1 MRAPPTSSMSVS
13 GSGSM
18 LAGPS
23 TPFDLAQD
31 RCLLGGFAVA
41 SVEEDAGSGEA
52 VVLGGVVF
60 ALCDF
65 VQEVQDVARVVGPR
79 ADLLGESLRRGR
91 WCLLGCC
98 GHWFLAI
105 SG

>member
-1 MRAPPTSSMSVS
+1 
-13 GSGSM
+13 M

-23 TPFDLAQD
+23 TPSTRLRTGLAQD
-31 RCLLGGFAVA
+31 RGLFRGFAVA

-79 ADLLGESLRRGR
+79 ADLFGESLGWGWWGLVHRV
-91 WCLLGCC
+91 
-98 GHWFLAI
+98 
-105 SG
+105 